1 LFQLDWHFGLLLLLN
16 SDSSFT
22 SPNQI
27 EFRLAEFKAMKA
39 EAILEQGRK
48 LLKTKGEDYT
58 EDRDKNQFQNFDRSN
73 LVASWFKNDDDKSFA
88 VLIGVKLARLASLLS
103 SDKDP
108 NNESIQDS
116 FVDLVNYAALWAA
129 YRATLDE

>member
-16 SDSSFT
+16 SDSSFI

-27 EFRLAEFKAMKA
+27 EFHLAEFKAMKA